1 MCNKFVLFD
10 VREGR
15 VSTQDA
21 SLYAAANDPTD
32 FARCLISLLDDA
44 ALRADMGAS
53 GYKRVFRGLSWE
65 TQIPSVISAYTQA
78 LK

>member
-44 ALRADMGAS
+44 ALRADMGHLATNAYI
-53 GYKRVFRGLSWE
+53 GACLGRPKFR
-65 TQIPSVISAYTQA
+65 Q
-78 LK
+78 